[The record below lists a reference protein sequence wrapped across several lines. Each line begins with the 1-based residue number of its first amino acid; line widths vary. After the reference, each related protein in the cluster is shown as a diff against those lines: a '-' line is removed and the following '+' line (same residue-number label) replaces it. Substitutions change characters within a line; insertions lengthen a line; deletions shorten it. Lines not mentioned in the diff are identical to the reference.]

1 MPEEWRDID
10 GYEGFYQVSS
20 KGRVRRLGRV
30 QRRRQ
35 RCRDGL
41 WHEQDY
47 FCKGRILAPGVGS
60 HGYLTVALSRD
71 SKSKTQLVHRLVAA
85 AFIPNPEGL
94 PQINHKDGVRTNDV
108 VSNLEWSDQSQ
119 QELHKIYTLGHT
131 NESLVGAPRAVRNV
145 TTGETYVSLNAAHR
159 ATGIS
164 LHTLFSLLNS
174 DRVWKDGSSWE
185 YVLQ

>member
-20 KGRVRRLGRV
+20 NGRVRRLDRI

-47 FCKGRILAPGVGS
+47 FCKGRILVPNVGN
-60 HGYLTVALSRD
+60 HGYLTVGLCKD
-71 SKSKTQLVHRLVAA
+71 GKNKTQLVHRLVAT
-85 AFIPNPEGL
+85 AFIPNPEGF
-94 PQINHKDGVRTNDV
+94 PQINHKDGVRTNDT
-108 VSNLEWSDQSQ
+108 VSNLEWSDQSN
-119 QELHKIYTLGHT
+119 QELNKIYTLGHT
-131 NESLVGAPRAVRNV
+131 NSSLIGAPRAVRNI
-145 TTGETYVSLNAAHR
+145 TTGETYVSLNAAHK
-159 ATGIS
+159 ATGINLS
-164 LHTLFSLLNS
+164 TLFSLLNS
-174 DRVWKDGSSWE
+174 DRVWEDGSSWE